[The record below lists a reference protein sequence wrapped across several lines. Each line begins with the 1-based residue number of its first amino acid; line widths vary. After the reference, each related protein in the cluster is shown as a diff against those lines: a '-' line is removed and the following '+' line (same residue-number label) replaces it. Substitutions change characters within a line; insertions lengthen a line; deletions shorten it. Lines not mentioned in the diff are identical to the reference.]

1 MTSVLR
7 TTWPLFL
14 GILLLMVGN
23 GMQGTLL
30 GIRGGIEGI
39 PTFRMSLVMAGYF
52 GGFLL
57 GSLTV
62 PRMIQSVGH
71 VRVFAAL
78 GSLISA
84 TLILFPVEP
93 HWIAW
98 TFLRFVIGYSFCGVY
113 ITSES
118 WLNAGSTN
126 ENRGQALSAYM
137 IVQLLGIVVA
147 QLLLNTADPAGF
159 LLFVIPSVLV
169 SLAFTPIL
177 LSAQPAPQFETIKRM
192 SFADLYRAS
201 PLGCVGIFLMG
212 GVLAVLSG
220 MSSVWGALVGL
231 SVAQIS
237 LFVAAS
243 YAGGLVLQYPI
254 GWISD
259 RYDRRRLVMIL
270 AALGGVCGLG
280 VIAAQ
285 PGTLGLV
292 VAGAIMGGAANPIY
306 ALLIAY
312 TNDYLDQ
319 SDMASASA
327 GLLFIYGVGSMAG
340 PILTGWLMGVV
351 GPDGFWIYMGVLLAL
366 LTAYAGWRTTQRA
379 SVGVED
385 QGNYAVIG
393 PNATTVMVEA
403 VLDEAQS
410 DNAPAAD
417 LGTDAPSEAPERNP
431 AEATRGRGEG

>member
-1 MTSVLR
+1 MISVLR
-7 TTWPLFL
+7 TTWPLLL

-39 PTFRMSLVMAGYF
+39 PTFQMSVVMASYY

-62 PRMIQSVGH
+62 PDLIKNVGH

-78 GSLISA
+78 GSMISA
-84 TLILFPVEP
+84 VLILFAVEP
-93 HWIAW
+93 HWISW
-98 TFLRFVIGYSFCGVY
+98 TVLRFLIGFCFCGVY
-113 ITSES
+113 VTAES

-126 ENRGQALSAYM
+126 ENRGQALSMYM

-147 QLLLNTADPAGF
+147 QALLNVGDPAGYM
-159 LLFVIPSVLV
+159 LFIIPSVLV

-177 LSAQPAPQFETIKRM
+177 LSAQPAPQFQTIQRM
-192 SFADLYRAS
+192 SFAKLYRAS
-201 PLGCVGIFLMG
+201 PLGCVGIFLIG
-212 GVLAVLSG
+212 GVFSVLSG
-220 MSSVWGALVGL
+220 MSSVWGAQIGL

-237 LFVAAS
+237 LFVAAI

-259 RYDRRRLVMIL
+259 RYDRRKLV
-270 AALGGVCGLG
+270 LGMSAIGGLCGL
-280 VIAAQ
+280 VVVAAQ

-292 VAGAIMGGAANPIY
+292 VAGAIMGGVANPVY
-306 ALLIAY
+306 ALLLAY

-327 GLLFIYGVGSMAG
+327 GLLFIYGIGSMGG
-340 PILTGWLMGVV
+340 PIITGWMMGVI
-351 GPDGFWIYMGVLLAL
+351 GPDGYWIYMGVLLAL
-366 LTAYAGWRTTQRA
+366 LTGYAGWRTTQRRA
-379 SVGVED
+379 LSPEE
-385 QGNYAVIG
+385 QGSFAVIT
-393 PNATTVMVEA
+393 PNATPLAVDA
-403 VLDEAQS
+403 VLEEAQS
-410 DNAPAAD
+410 DDPQPQPAA
-417 LGTDAPSEAPERNP
+417 
-431 AEATRGRGEG
+431 

>member
-1 MTSVLR
+1 MISVLR
-7 TTWPLFL
+7 TTWPLLL

-39 PTFRMSLVMAGYF
+39 PTFQMSVVITSYY

-62 PRMIQSVGH
+62 PDLIKNVGH

-84 TLILFPVEP
+84 VLVLFAVEP
-93 HWIAW
+93 HWISW
-98 TFLRFVIGYSFCGVY
+98 TLLRFLIGFCFCGVY
-113 ITSES
+113 VTAES

-126 ENRGQALSAYM
+126 ENRGQTLSLYM

-147 QLLLNTADPAGF
+147 QALLNVSDPAGY
-159 LLFVIPSVLV
+159 LLFIIPSVLV

-177 LSAQPAPQFETIKRM
+177 LSAQPAPQFQTIKRM
-192 SFADLYRAS
+192 SFRRLYRAS
-201 PLGCVGIFLMG
+201 PLGCVGIFLIG
-212 GVLAVLSG
+212 GVFAVLSG
-220 MSSVWGALVGL
+220 MSSVWGAQIGL

-237 LFVAAS
+237 LFVAAI

-259 RYDRRRLVMIL
+259 RYDRRKLV
-270 AALGGVCGLG
+270 LGMSAIGGLCGL
-280 VIAAQ
+280 VVVAAQ
-285 PGTLGLV
+285 PGTVGLV
-292 VAGAIMGGAANPIY
+292 IAGAIMGGVANPVY
-306 ALLIAY
+306 ALLLAY

-327 GLLFIYGVGSMAG
+327 GLLFIYGIGSMGG
-340 PILTGWLMGVV
+340 PMITGWMMGVM
-351 GPDGFWIYMGVLLAL
+351 GPDGYWVYMGVLLAL
-366 LTAYAGWRTTQRA
+366 LTGYAGWRTTQRRA
-379 SVGVED
+379 LTPDE
-385 QGNYAVIG
+385 QGSFAVIT
-393 PNATTVMVEA
+393 PNATPLAVDA
-403 VLDEAQS
+403 VLEEAQS
-410 DNAPAAD
+410 DDPQQQAA
-417 LGTDAPSEAPERNP
+417 S
-431 AEATRGRGEG
+431 

>member
-1 MTSVLR
+1 MISVLR
-7 TTWPLFL
+7 TTWPLLL

-39 PTFRMSLVMAGYF
+39 PTFQMSIVMTGYF

-62 PRMIQSVGH
+62 PDLIKNVGH

-84 TLILFPVEP
+84 TLILFPIEP
-93 HWIAW
+93 HWLVW
-98 TFLRFVIGYSFCGVY
+98 TFLRFLIGFSFCGVY
-113 ITSES
+113 VTAES
-118 WLNAGSTN
+118 WLNTGSTN

-137 IVQLLGIVVA
+137 IVQLLGIVTA
-147 QLLLNTADPAGF
+147 QALLNVADPAGF

-192 SFADLYRAS
+192 SFRRLYEAS

-212 GVLAVLSG
+212 GVFAVLSG
-220 MSSVWGALVGL
+220 MSSVWGAQVGL

-237 LFVAAS
+237 LFVAS
-243 YAGGLVLQYPI
+243 VYAGGLILQYPI

-259 RYDRRRLVMIL
+259 RYDRRKLVLML
-270 AALGGVCGLG
+270 SAVGGLCGLI

-285 PGTLGLV
+285 PGTVGLV
-292 VAGAIMGGAANPIY
+292 IAGGIMGGVANPIY
-306 ALLIAY
+306 ALLLAY

-319 SDMASASA
+319 SDMAAASA
-327 GLLFIYGVGSMAG
+327 GLLFIYGIGSMGG
-340 PILTGWLMGVV
+340 PIITGWLMGTI
-351 GPDGFWIYMGVLLAL
+351 GPDGFWIYMGVLMAL
-366 LTAYAGWRTTQRA
+366 LTAYAGWRTTQRRA
-379 SVGVED
+379 LTPEE
-385 QGNYAVIG
+385 QGSFAVIT
-393 PNATTVMVEA
+393 PNATTLAVEA
-403 VLDEAQS
+403 VLDDAQS
-410 DNAPAAD
+410 
-417 LGTDAPSEAPERNP
+417 SPEEVPQPEVEEEPRRINH
-431 AEATRGRGEG
+431 G

>member
-1 MTSVLR
+1 MLSVLR

-39 PTFRMSLVMAGYF
+39 PTLQMSVVMSGYF
-52 GGFLL
+52 AGFLL

-62 PRMIQSVGH
+62 PGFIRNVGH

-78 GSLISA
+78 GSMISSVLVLYA
-84 TLILFPVEP
+84 VEP
-93 HWIAW
+93 NWIWW
-98 TFLRFVIGYSFCGVY
+98 TILRMIVGFCFCGVY

-126 ENRGQALSAYM
+126 ENRGQTLSAYM
-137 IVQLLGIVVA
+137 IVQLLGIVAA
-147 QLLLNTADPAGF
+147 QALLNTSDPGGYM
-159 LLFVIPSVLV
+159 LFIVASVLV
-169 SLAFTPIL
+169 SFAFMPIL
-177 LSAQPAPQFETIKRM
+177 LSARPAPQFQTIKRM
-192 SFADLYRAS
+192 SFARLYRAS

-212 GVLAVLSG
+212 GVFAVLSG
-220 MSSVWGALVGL
+220 MSSVWGATIGL

-259 RYDRRRLVMIL
+259 RYDRRKLVLIL
-270 AALGGVCGLG
+270 AAAGAITGVAA
-280 VIAAQ
+280 IAAQ

-292 VAGAIMGGAANPIY
+292 VAGALMGGIANPIY
-306 ALLIAY
+306 ALLLAY

-327 GLLFIYGVGSMAG
+327 GLLFIYGIGSMGG
-340 PILTGWLMGVV
+340 PIITGWLMEVI
-351 GPDGFWIYMGVLLAL
+351 GPDGFWVYMAVLLAL
-366 LTAYAGWRTTQRA
+366 LTAYAGWRTTRRRA
-379 SVGVED
+379 LTPDE
-385 QGNYAVIG
+385 QGNFAVIT
-393 PNATTVMVEA
+393 PNATTVA
-403 VLDEAQS
+403 ASAALDERQS
-410 DNAPAAD
+410 DPAD
-417 LGTDAPSEAPERNP
+417 RRSSDAA
-431 AEATRGRGEG
+431 

>member
-1 MTSVLR
+1 MISVLR
-7 TTWPLFL
+7 TTWPLLL

-39 PTFRMSLVMAGYF
+39 PTFQMSVVITSYY

-62 PRMIQSVGH
+62 PDLIKNVGH

-84 TLILFPVEP
+84 VLVLFAVEP
-93 HWIAW
+93 HWISW
-98 TFLRFVIGYSFCGVY
+98 TLLRFLIGFCFCGVY
-113 ITSES
+113 VTAES

-126 ENRGQALSAYM
+126 ENRGQALSLYM

-147 QLLLNTADPAGF
+147 QALLNVGDPAGY
-159 LLFVIPSVLV
+159 LLFIIPSVLV

-177 LSAQPAPQFETIKRM
+177 LSAQPAPQFQTIKRM
-192 SFADLYRAS
+192 SFARLYRAS
-201 PLGCVGIFLMG
+201 PLGCVGIFLIG
-212 GVLAVLSG
+212 GVFAVLSG
-220 MSSVWGALVGL
+220 MSSVWGAQIGL

-237 LFVAAS
+237 LFVAAI

-259 RYDRRRLVMIL
+259 RYDRRKLV
-270 AALGGVCGLG
+270 LGMSAIGGLCGL
-280 VIAAQ
+280 VVVAAQ
-285 PGTLGLV
+285 PGTVGLV
-292 VAGAIMGGAANPIY
+292 IAGAIMGGVANPVY
-306 ALLIAY
+306 ALLLAY

-327 GLLFIYGVGSMAG
+327 GLLFIYGIGSMGG
-340 PILTGWLMGVV
+340 PIITGWMMGVI
-351 GPDGFWIYMGVLLAL
+351 GPDGYWVYMGVLLAL
-366 LTAYAGWRTTQRA
+366 LTAYAGWRTTQRRA
-379 SVGVED
+379 LTPDE
-385 QGNYAVIG
+385 QGSFAVIT
-393 PNATTVMVEA
+393 PNATPLAVDA
-403 VLDEAQS
+403 VLEEAQS
-410 DNAPAAD
+410 DSPQPQP
-417 LGTDAPSEAPERNP
+417 GT
-431 AEATRGRGEG
+431 

>member
-1 MTSVLR
+1 MISVLR
-7 TTWPLFL
+7 TTWPLLL

-30 GIRGGIEGI
+30 GIRGDIEGI
-39 PTFRMSLVMAGYF
+39 PTFLMSLVMSAYF

-57 GSLTV
+57 GSLLV
-62 PRMIQSVGH
+62 PDLIKHVGH

-84 TLILFPVEP
+84 GLVLFAVEP
-93 HWIAW
+93 HWISW
-98 TFLRFVIGYSFCGVY
+98 SLLRFLIGFCFCGVY
-113 ITSES
+113 VTAES

-126 ENRGQALSAYM
+126 ENRGQSLSAYM

-147 QLLLNTADPAGF
+147 QALLNVGDPAGY
-159 LLFVIPSVLV
+159 LLFIIPSVLV

-192 SFADLYRAS
+192 SFGRLYRAS

-212 GVLAVLSG
+212 GVFAALSG
-220 MSSVWGALVGL
+220 MSSVWGAMIGL

-237 LFVAAS
+237 LFVAAI

-259 RYDRRRLVMIL
+259 RYDRRKLVLIL
-270 AALGGVCGLG
+270 SAIGGLCGLM

-285 PGTLGLV
+285 PGTVGLII
-292 VAGAIMGGAANPIY
+292 AGAVMGGVANPIY
-306 ALLIAY
+306 ALLLAY

-327 GLLFIYGVGSMAG
+327 GLLFIYGIGSMGG
-340 PILTGWLMGVV
+340 PVITGWLMGAI
-351 GPDGFWIYMGVLLAL
+351 GPDGYWVYMGVLLAA
-366 LTAYAGWRTTQRA
+366 LTAYAAWRTTQRRA
-379 SVGVED
+379 LTPDEQGSFAIITPSATPVAVE
-385 QGNYAVIG
+385 I
-393 PNATTVMVEA
+393 

-410 DNAPAAD
+410 DNAPNTA
-417 LGTDAPSEAPERNP
+417 
-431 AEATRGRGEG
+431 

>member
-1 MTSVLR
+1 MISVLR
-7 TTWPLFL
+7 TTWPLLL

-30 GIRGGIEGI
+30 GIRGDIEGI
-39 PTFRMSLVMAGYF
+39 PTFLMSLVMSAYF

-57 GSLTV
+57 GSLLV
-62 PRMIQSVGH
+62 PDLIKHVGH

-84 TLILFPVEP
+84 ALVLFAVEP
-93 HWIAW
+93 HWISWAA
-98 TFLRFVIGYSFCGVY
+98 LRFLIGFCFCGVY
-113 ITSES
+113 VTAES

-126 ENRGQALSAYM
+126 ENRGQSLSAYM

-147 QLLLNTADPAGF
+147 QALLNVGDPAGY
-159 LLFVIPSVLV
+159 LLFIIPSVLV

-192 SFADLYRAS
+192 SFGRLYRAS

-212 GVLAVLSG
+212 GVFAALSG
-220 MSSVWGALVGL
+220 MSSVWGAVIGL
-231 SVAQIS
+231 SVAEIS
-237 LFVAAS
+237 LFVAAI

-259 RYDRRRLVMIL
+259 RYDRRKLVLIL
-270 AALGGVCGLG
+270 SAIGGLCGLL

-285 PGTLGLV
+285 PGTVGLV
-292 VAGAIMGGAANPIY
+292 IAGAIMGGVANPIY
-306 ALLIAY
+306 ALLLAY

-327 GLLFIYGVGSMAG
+327 GLLFIYGIGSMGG
-340 PILTGWLMGVV
+340 PVITGWLMDLI
-351 GPDGFWIYMGVLLAL
+351 GPDGYWVHMAVLLAA
-366 LTAYAGWRTTQRA
+366 LTAYAAWRATQRRA
-379 SVGVED
+379 LTPEE
-385 QGNYAVIG
+385 QGSFAVIT
-393 PNATTVMVEA
+393 PSATPVAVEI

-410 DNAPAAD
+410 DSAQ
-417 LGTDAPSEAPERNP
+417 GTA
-431 AEATRGRGEG
+431 

>member
-1 MTSVLR
+1 MISVLR
-7 TTWPLFL
+7 TTWPLLL

-39 PTFRMSLVMAGYF
+39 PTFQMSIVMTGYF

-62 PRMIQSVGH
+62 PDLIKNVGH

-84 TLILFPVEP
+84 TLILFPIEP
-93 HWIAW
+93 HWLVW
-98 TFLRFVIGYSFCGVY
+98 TFLRFLIGFSFCGVY
-113 ITSES
+113 VTAES
-118 WLNAGSTN
+118 WLNTGSSN

-137 IVQLLGIVVA
+137 IVQLLGIVTA
-147 QLLLNTADPAGF
+147 QALLNVADPAGF

-192 SFADLYRAS
+192 SFRRLYEAS

-212 GVLAVLSG
+212 GVFAVLSG
-220 MSSVWGALVGL
+220 MSSVWGAQVGL

-237 LFVAAS
+237 LFVAS
-243 YAGGLVLQYPI
+243 VYAGGLILQYPI

-259 RYDRRRLVMIL
+259 RYDRRKLVLML
-270 AALGGVCGLG
+270 SSVGGLCGLI
-280 VIAAQ
+280 VVAAQ
-285 PGTLGLV
+285 PGTVGLV
-292 VAGAIMGGAANPIY
+292 IAGGIMGGVANPIY
-306 ALLIAY
+306 ALLLAY

-319 SDMASASA
+319 SDMAAASA
-327 GLLFIYGVGSMAG
+327 GLLFIYGIGSMGG
-340 PILTGWLMGVV
+340 PIITGWLMGTI
-351 GPDGFWIYMGVLLAL
+351 GPDGFWIYMGVLMAL
-366 LTAYAGWRTTQRA
+366 LTAYAGWRTTQRRA
-379 SVGVED
+379 LTPEE
-385 QGNYAVIG
+385 QGSYAVIT
-393 PNATTVMVEA
+393 PNATTLAVEA
-403 VLDEAQS
+403 VLDDAQS
-410 DNAPAAD
+410 SA
-417 LGTDAPSEAPERNP
+417 EEEPEPEKESRRANH
-431 AEATRGRGEG
+431 G

>member
-1 MTSVLR
+1 MISVLR
-7 TTWPLFL
+7 TTWPLLL

-39 PTFRMSLVMAGYF
+39 PTFQMSVVITSYY

-62 PRMIQSVGH
+62 PDLIKNVGH

-84 TLILFPVEP
+84 VLVLFAVEP
-93 HWIAW
+93 HWISW
-98 TFLRFVIGYSFCGVY
+98 TLLRFLIGFCFCGVY
-113 ITSES
+113 VTAES

-126 ENRGQALSAYM
+126 ENRGQTLSLYM

-147 QLLLNTADPAGF
+147 QALLNVSDPAGY
-159 LLFVIPSVLV
+159 LLFIIPSVLV

-177 LSAQPAPQFETIKRM
+177 LSAQPAPQFQTIKRM
-192 SFADLYRAS
+192 SFRRLYRAS
-201 PLGCVGIFLMG
+201 PLGCVGIFLIG
-212 GVLAVLSG
+212 GVFAVLSG
-220 MSSVWGALVGL
+220 MSSVWGAQIGL

-237 LFVAAS
+237 LFVAAI

-259 RYDRRRLVMIL
+259 RYDRRKLV
-270 AALGGVCGLG
+270 LGMSAIGGLCGL
-280 VIAAQ
+280 VVVAAQ
-285 PGTLGLV
+285 PGTVGLV
-292 VAGAIMGGAANPIY
+292 IAGAIMGGVANPVY
-306 ALLIAY
+306 ALLLAY

-327 GLLFIYGVGSMAG
+327 GLLFIYGIGSMGG
-340 PILTGWLMGVV
+340 PIITGWMMGVM
-351 GPDGFWIYMGVLLAL
+351 GPDGYWVYMGVLLAL
-366 LTAYAGWRTTQRA
+366 LTAYAGWRTTQRRA
-379 SVGVED
+379 LTPDE
-385 QGNYAVIG
+385 QGSFAVIT
-393 PNATTVMVEA
+393 PNATPLAVDA
-403 VLDEAQS
+403 VLEEAQS
-410 DNAPAAD
+410 DDPQQQTA
-417 LGTDAPSEAPERNP
+417 S
-431 AEATRGRGEG
+431 

>member
-1 MTSVLR
+1 MISVLR
-7 TTWPLFL
+7 TTWPLLL

-30 GIRGGIEGI
+30 GIRGGIESI
-39 PTFRMSLVMAGYF
+39 PTFLMSVVMAGYY

-62 PRMIQSVGH
+62 PALIKNVGH

-84 TLILFPVEP
+84 ALILYAVEP
-93 HWIAW
+93 HWISW
-98 TFLRFVIGYSFCGVY
+98 TLLRFLLGYCFCGVY
-113 ITSES
+113 VTAES
-118 WLNAGSTN
+118 WLNAGSSN
-126 ENRGQALSAYM
+126 ENRGQALSLYM

-147 QLLLNTADPAGF
+147 QALLNVGDPAGY
-159 LLFVIPSVLV
+159 LLFIIPSVLV

-192 SFADLYRAS
+192 SFAQLYRAS

-212 GVLAVLSG
+212 GVLASLSG
-220 MSSVWGALVGL
+220 MSSVWGAVIGL

-237 LFVAAS
+237 IFVAAI

-259 RYDRRRLVMIL
+259 RYDRRRLVLML
-270 AALGGVCGLG
+270 AAAGGVVSL
-280 VIAAQ
+280 VVVAMQ
-285 PGTLGLV
+285 PGTLGLI
-292 VAGAIMGGAANPIY
+292 VAGAAMGGMANPIY
-306 ALLIAY
+306 ALLLAY

-319 SDMASASA
+319 SDMAAASA
-327 GLLFIYGVGSMAG
+327 GLLFIYGLGSMGG
-340 PILTGWLMGVV
+340 PVITGWLMGVV
-351 GPDGFWIYMGVLLAL
+351 GPDGYWIYMGVLLLAL
-366 LTAYAGWRTTQRA
+366 TVYAGWRTTQRRA
-379 SVGVED
+379 LTPEE
-385 QGNYAVIG
+385 QGSYAVISTT
-393 PNATTVMVEA
+393 ATTIAVEA

-410 DNAPAAD
+410 DSD
-417 LGTDAPSEAPERNP
+417 G
-431 AEATRGRGEG
+431 AEDYDEDVGPQVSRDGG